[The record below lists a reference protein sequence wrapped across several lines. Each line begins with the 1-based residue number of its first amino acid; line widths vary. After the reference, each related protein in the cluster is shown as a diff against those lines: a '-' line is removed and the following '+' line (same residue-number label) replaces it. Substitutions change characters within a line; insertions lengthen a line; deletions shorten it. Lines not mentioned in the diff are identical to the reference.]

1 MEGMHDLGGK
11 QGFGP
16 VLSDTFSKKGRSSS
30 GFNERWHGAVFT
42 IINSL
47 FANGAAANTDHFR
60 HAVERIDP
68 INYLSDGYYGR
79 WLGAAET
86 LLVEAGLL
94 TQEEVNN
101 RVLTN
106 GHKLTEPI
114 AARPSIQQEHF
125 VTPKEGVQPTAQ
137 RPTLAAPIFGEGDRV
152 IARSL
157 GGGGHTRLPSY
168 VRGIPGQIIAIHGAW
183 VFPDT
188 NAHGQGEDP
197 KHLYT
202 VRYMGEDLW
211 GPQAE
216 KSVVLN
222 IDLFEP
228 YLRLA
233 SSLK

>member
-1 MEGMHDLGGK
+1 MDGIHDLGGK

-16 VLSDTFSKKGRSSS
+16 VVPEASSKPERHSR
-30 GFNERWHGAVFT
+30 GFKERWHAVVFT

-47 FANGAAANTDHFR
+47 FVKGAAANTDHFR

-94 TQEEVNN
+94 APEEVNN
-101 RVLTN
+101 RVLSK
-106 GHKLTEPI
+106 GHKLAEPL
-114 AARPSIQQEHF
+114 AARPAVKPQSS
-125 VTPKEGVQPTAQ
+125 VPPKSDFQPTAQ
-137 RPTLAAPIFGEGDRV
+137 RSAVTAPIFSEGDWV

-157 GGGGHTRLPSY
+157 GGTGHTRLPSY
-168 VRGIPGQIIAIHGAW
+168 VREIPGQIIAIHGAW

-222 IDLFEP
+222 IELFEP
-228 YLRLA
+228 YLSPA
-233 SSLK
+233 NSLR